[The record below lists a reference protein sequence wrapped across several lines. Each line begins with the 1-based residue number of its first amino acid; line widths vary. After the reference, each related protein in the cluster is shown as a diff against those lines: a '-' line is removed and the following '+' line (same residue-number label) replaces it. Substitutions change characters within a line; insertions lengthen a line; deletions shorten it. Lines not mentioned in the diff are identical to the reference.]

1 MFLFSGVL
9 SILVGFYL
17 FSFLMVMISL
27 WILHYLLFV
36 LAREITIQ
44 EDGIIYKTIIRRKN
58 IKFSEIKEIKSIYT
72 MRSLVLAGGDRQ
84 KARMICSIILRDKPF
99 NMLYFGSTIENYK
112 EAYKDIQYS
121 WKKEGLPSELRD
133 EGTKGRP

>member
-58 IKFSEIKEIKSIYT
+58 IKFSVHHT
-72 MRSLVLAGGDRQ
+72 
-84 KARMICSIILRDKPF
+84 
-99 NMLYFGSTIENYK
+99 
-112 EAYKDIQYS
+112 EAYF
-121 WKKEGLPSELRD
+121 
-133 EGTKGRP
+133 